1 MTSPPL
7 AEVSVPPMEVVLE
20 DLEVSGRCGSVGSLS
35 LVTTAS
41 TLSPRGLGSRKVS
54 SEVKQRKTSSGPG
67 LATKRAELLQQKPI
81 KPNTKVGSKLKA
93 MLSENEENN
102 KGRSPRVRKPSRWDA
117 VMNKIEEGKQTVR
130 PVSRSGLRS
139 RLLTRPGTRPGSPAS
154 SELTRQPPS
163 RSVTLTCQPH
173 THNVLPTQV
182 QQQS

>member
-7 AEVSVPPMEVVLE
+7 AEVAVPSMEVVLE

-41 TLSPRGLGSRKVS
+41 TLSPRGLGS
-54 SEVKQRKTSSGPG
+54 KQRKISSGPG
-67 LATKRAELLQQKPI
+67 SATKRAELLQQRPI

-117 VMNKIEEGKQTVR
+117 VMNKIEEGKQTAR

-139 RLLTRPGTRPGSPAS
+139 RLVTSLTRPGSPAS
-154 SELTRQPPS
+154 SDPVTRQPPS
-163 RSVTLTCQPH
+163 R
-173 THNVLPTQV
+173 
-182 QQQS
+182 

>member
-41 TLSPRGLGSRKVS
+41 TLSPRGLSSRKVS
-54 SEVKQRKTSSGPG
+54 SETVKQRKTSSGPG

-117 VMNKIEEGKQTVR
+117 VMNKIEEGKQIAR
-130 PVSRSGLRS
+130 PVSRSGLR
-139 RLLTRPGTRPGSPAS
+139 RGVLTRPGTRPGSPAS
-154 SELTRQPPS
+154 SEVTRQPPS
-163 RSVTLTCQPH
+163 RSVPCHMSHVTCLMSH
-173 THNVLPTQV
+173 VTC
-182 QQQS
+182 

>member
-7 AEVSVPPMEVVLE
+7 AEVTGPSMEVVLE

-54 SEVKQRKTSSGPG
+54 AEAKHRKTSSGPG

-117 VMNKIEEGKQTVR
+117 VMNKIEEGKQTAR

-139 RLLTRPGTRPGSPAS
+139 RLLTGLAPGPQTRPGSPAF
-154 SELTRQPPS
+154 SEVTRAPPS
-163 RSVTLTCQPH
+163 R
-173 THNVLPTQV
+173 
-182 QQQS
+182 